1 MVNQAYL
8 SVIDDPDGPSGRGA
22 AGPPFD
28 SRGVFRV
35 YGVSVDDEAVSTW
48 DDASDEEGRA
58 PICPYCGVTTLPA
71 ELSHV
76 LDTDFVCDNADCEAY
91 GERIDP

>member
-1 MVNQAYL
+1 
-8 SVIDDPDGPSGRGA
+8 
-22 AGPPFD
+22 
-28 SRGVFRV
+28 
-35 YGVSVDDEAVSTW
+35 VSIW
-48 DDASDEEGRA
+48 GDDASDDEGRA

-76 LDTDFVCDNADCEAY
+76 LDTDFVCDNADCDAY

>member
-1 MVNQAYL
+1 M
-8 SVIDDPDGPSGRGA
+8 SM
-22 AGPPFD
+22 
-28 SRGVFRV
+28 
-35 YGVSVDDEAVSTW
+35 W
-48 DDASDEEGRA
+48 DDASNEEGRA

-76 LDTDFVCDNADCEAY
+76 LDTDFVCDNADCEAF

>member
-1 MVNQAYL
+1 M
-8 SVIDDPDGPSGRGA
+8 
-22 AGPPFD
+22 
-28 SRGVFRV
+28 SR
-35 YGVSVDDEAVSTW
+35 W
-48 DDASDEEGRA
+48 DDASNEEGRA

-91 GERIDP
+91 GERIDS

>member
-1 MVNQAYL
+1 M
-8 SVIDDPDGPSGRGA
+8 SV
-22 AGPPFD
+22 
-28 SRGVFRV
+28 
-35 YGVSVDDEAVSTW
+35 W
-48 DDASDEEGRA
+48 DDAPDDEGRA